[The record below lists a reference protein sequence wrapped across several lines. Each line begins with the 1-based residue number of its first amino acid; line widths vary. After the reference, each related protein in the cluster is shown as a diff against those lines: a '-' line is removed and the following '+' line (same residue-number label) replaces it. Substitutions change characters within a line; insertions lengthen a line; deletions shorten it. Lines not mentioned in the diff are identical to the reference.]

1 MPTFTEIA
9 EQAQAHPVICPLPKL
24 ASFYLDDL
32 AIYPSLDNFH
42 YDLFDPDFRFERD
55 VVISADDHHPDYTR
69 LSCDEEPV
77 TPRLNE
83 VVDWSNRE
91 HHYRLRRGLLT
102 QSELKDHILHN
113 VTGET
118 VVVLLI
124 VDGLSYESIRTTH
137 LPAQPVI
144 VDGITTT
151 EPGFKRI
158 IYGNDNVSL
167 YSELLHE
174 KNFTNKFGFTY
185 WDRGQEELSTDL
197 HASMGNDIYRI
208 RDFSEAV
215 EQLSDDAPFTSRT
228 YVQITRM
235 GLDQDSHNKKEAPDH
250 DAVVENII
258 EDIQALESELSKQ
271 EESYRI
277 FVTSDH
283 GILWRNQLPDS
294 PDVILDDY
302 KHQPRY
308 VAGREKVPHS
318 MTITNP
324 DGDIVSGLA
333 YPYLAREFKH
343 TEWGVHGGFSYYES
357 VVPLIELGSKHK
369 DGDSE

>member
-9 EQAQAHPVICPLPKL
+9 DQAQANPVICPLPKL

-32 AIYPSLDNFH
+32 AIYTSLENFH
-42 YDLFDPDFRFERD
+42 YDLYDPDKRFEQN
-55 VVISADDHHPDYTR
+55 VVVSTDDHHPDYTR
-69 LSCDEEPV
+69 LSCDEDPV

-83 VVDWSNRE
+83 VVDWSNRG
-91 HHYRLRRGLLT
+91 HHNRLRRELIP
-102 QSELKDHILHN
+102 QSNLKEHILHN
-113 VTGET
+113 VSGES

-124 VDGLSYESIRTTH
+124 VDGLSYESIRTTN

-151 EPGFKRI
+151 EPGFRRI

-167 YSELLHE
+167 YSELLRE

-197 HASMGNDIYRI
+197 HASMGNDVYRI
-208 RDFSEAV
+208 RDFSEAIA
-215 EQLSDDAPFTSRT
+215 QLSDDAPFRNRT

-250 DAVVENII
+250 DAVVETLI
-258 EDIQALESELSKQ
+258 EDIQALESELADKA
-271 EESYRI
+271 ESYRI
-277 FVTSDH
+277 FASSDH
-283 GILWRNQLPDS
+283 GILWRTQLPDN
-294 PDVILDDY
+294 PDVVLDDY

-308 VAGREKVPHS
+308 VTGRQRVPHS
-318 MTITNP
+318 MSIKNQAEE
-324 DGDIVSGLA
+324 IVSGLA
-333 YPYLAREFKH
+333 YPYLARDFKH

-357 VVPLIELGSKHK
+357 VVPLIELGNELK

>member
-9 EQAQAHPVICPLPKL
+9 EQAQATPVVCPLPRL

-32 AIYPSLDNFH
+32 AVYTSLDNFH
-42 YDLFDPDFRFERD
+42 YDLYNPDYRFDRD
-55 VVISADDHHPDYTR
+55 VVISADDHHPDYTH

-91 HHYRLRRGLLT
+91 HHDRLRRELLK
-102 QSELKDHILHN
+102 QSSLKNHIVHS

-118 VVVLLI
+118 IVVLLI
-124 VDGLSYESIRTTH
+124 VDGLSYESLRTTQ
-137 LPAQPVI
+137 LPAQPVV
-144 VDGITTT
+144 VDGMTTT

-158 IYGNDNVSL
+158 IYGDDNVSL

-185 WDRGQEELSTDL
+185 WDRGQEDLSTDL
-197 HASMGNDIYRI
+197 HAAMGNDVYRI
-208 RDFSEAV
+208 RDFSDAV
-215 EQLSDDAPFTSRT
+215 ETLSDAAPFTNRT

-235 GLDQDSHNKKEAPDH
+235 GLDQDSHNKKEEPDH

-258 EDIQALESELSKQ
+258 EDVRDLEAELSKQ
-271 EESYRI
+271 AESYRI
-277 FVTSDH
+277 FATSDH
-283 GILWRNQLPDS
+283 GILWRTQLPDS
-294 PDVILDDY
+294 PEVILDDY

-308 VAGREKVPHS
+308 VQGREKVPHS
-318 MTITNP
+318 MTYTS
-324 DGDIVSGLA
+324 DGEIVSGLA
-333 YPYLAREFKH
+333 YPYLARDLKH

-357 VVPLIELGSKHK
+357 VVPLVELSSNSN
-369 DGDSE
+369 DGDSA